1 MDNQVV
7 DNAESLCG
15 HCNKVVKNDSPA
27 MECEICGMWYHIKC
41 QGITKAEYEY
51 IKGGSK
57 KKSFSKL
64 HWYCL
69 ICDRMAVNFMKTMAN
84 LHTKHQLLADKV
96 DNLEE
101 EIKSKVDKEEV
112 DQLKKEIRGMRE
124 GQKQAQEQWKKIE
137 EKIIHQQENNKQG
150 DINEEDL
157 IKVND
162 VIEKKIKE
170 KESEAVNGKEK
181 QAVDLKEVQKIL
193 KDYCKVE
200 LKHDNVVKVI
210 RMGKYMEGKKRPVI
224 ITISSEEKKREVFK
238 SLHKLRKSI
247 DNVTITHDLT
257 VQQREELQDLIK
269 EAKNKEEC
277 DQSGKFI
284 YRVHGPPW
292 GWYLKKIAK
301 SSEESKA

>member
-1 MDNQVV
+1 MDNQIE

-27 MECEICGMWYHIKC
+27 MECEICSMWYHIKC

-57 KKSFSKL
+57 KKSLSKL

-101 EIKSKVDKEEV
+101 EIKSKADKGEV
-112 DQLKKEIRGMRE
+112 DQLKKEIRSIRE
-124 GQKQAQEQWKKIE
+124 GQKQVQEQWKKIE
-137 EKIIHQQENNKQG
+137 EKIINQQENNKQG

-170 KESEAVNGKEK
+170 KEVEERTRRDRRNNMVVFGIKESEAVNGKEK
-181 QAVDLKEVQKIL
+181 QAADLKEVQKIL
-193 KDYCKVE
+193 KDCCEVE
-200 LKHDNVVKVI
+200 LKHNNVVKVI

-224 ITISSEEKKREVFK
+224 ITISSEEKKREIFK
-238 SLHKLRKSI
+238 NLHKLRKST

-269 EAKNKEEC
+269 EAKNPLRK
-277 DQSGKFI
+277 
-284 YRVHGPPW
+284 
-292 GWYLKKIAK
+292 AK
-301 SSEESKA
+301 HKGRKDNG